1 MNKRTINTILR
12 SNQGFTL
19 LEVLIAI
26 TLLSFIMLGI
36 FNFTDNLIGTAQR
49 VSAEDKDLLQI
60 ETAMARIEWDFSQ
73 IYSPL
78 YFSHAMEPDKMTPT
92 EGEAYNQMIAHY
104 QANNRFTTLS
114 YDGLPIPVF
123 QFTDK
128 TTFSFFTTSNRRR
141 FQDQKQSNFAWVQYS
156 LETDDSEDKA
166 DIEEEPKSKL
176 VLVRKFLSSQIYK
189 SEDIQW
195 EDIKSQI
202 LLRNISSVKY
212 EFWNLDSEKWVENLD
227 TIKNGH
233 QKIDAIKLTIEYFN
247 LDGNEL
253 TSVRV
258 FRPLYPHFVPEDMYS
273 YLNAKATTPST
284 NSNNSNSNNT
294 EEE

>member
-1 MNKRTINTILR
+1 MKKRNNNTILNT
-12 SNQGFTL
+12 NQGFTL

-36 FNFTDNLIGTAQR
+36 FNFTDSLITTAQK
-49 VSAEDKDLLQI
+49 VSAEDEDLLQI

-78 YFSHAMEPDKMTPT
+78 YFSHAMEPEKMTPT
-92 EGEAYNQMIAHY
+92 EGDAYNQMIAHY

-128 TTFSFFTTSNRRR
+128 TTFAFFTTSNRRR

-156 LETDDSEDKA
+156 LETDDSQEQNS
-166 DIEEEPKSKL
+166 IEEEAKSKL

-195 EDIKSQI
+195 EDIKSQV
-202 LLRNISSVKY
+202 LLRNVSSIKY
-212 EFWNLDSEKWVENLD
+212 EFWNLDTEKWVENLD
-227 TIKNGH
+227 TIKNGY

-273 YLNAKATTPST
+273 YLNAKTTNT
-284 NSNNSNSNNT
+284 NNTTNNNSNNNT